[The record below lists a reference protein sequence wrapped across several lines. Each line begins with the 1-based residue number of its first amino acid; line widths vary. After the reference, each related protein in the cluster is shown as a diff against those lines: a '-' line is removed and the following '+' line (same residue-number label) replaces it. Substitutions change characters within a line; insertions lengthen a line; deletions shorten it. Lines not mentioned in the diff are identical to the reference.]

1 MLTGTMSNIPDWI
14 HNLKQGDNI
23 VVCFPYTGNTIYA
36 EVIENCPDNYNYANT
51 FGTLTVKYTY
61 NKVERTEDLLYDDY
75 SNSVEFQNN
84 WYAYCVV

>member
-1 MLTGTMSNIPDWI
+1 MQTGTMSNIPDWI
-14 HNLKQGDNI
+14 TNLKKGDNI

-51 FGTLTVKYTY
+51 FGTLTVKYTF
-61 NKVERTEDLLYDDY
+61 NSVERTEDLLYDDY
-75 SNSVEFQNN
+75 SNSIDFQNN

>member
-1 MLTGTMSNIPDWI
+1 MLTRMMSNTPDWI
-14 HNLKQGDNI
+14 TNLKEGDTI
-23 VVCFPYTGNTIYA
+23 IVCFPYTGNIIYA
-36 EVIENCPDNYNYANT
+36 EVITNCPDNFNHANT